1 MTDFEFND
9 QIDEL
14 IITIEDAIEESGL
27 DIDYENSGGILTLT
41 CPNGSQ
47 IILSRQTALSQ
58 LWVAA
63 RSGGFHLDFDEQ
75 HDSWL
80 CNGTGETLEQ
90 LLNRCLTEQTEEPC
104 ALVL

>member
-1 MTDFEFND
+1 MTEFEFND

-14 IITIEDAIEESGL
+14 MITIEDAIEESGL

-41 CPNGSQ
+41 CTNGSQ
-47 IILSRQTALSQ
+47 IILSRQTALCQ

-63 RSGGFHLDFDEQ
+63 RSGGFHLDLDKP
-75 HDSWL
+75 HDSWM

-90 LLNRCLTEQTEEPC
+90 LLNRCLSEQTDAPC
-104 ALVL
+104 TLSL